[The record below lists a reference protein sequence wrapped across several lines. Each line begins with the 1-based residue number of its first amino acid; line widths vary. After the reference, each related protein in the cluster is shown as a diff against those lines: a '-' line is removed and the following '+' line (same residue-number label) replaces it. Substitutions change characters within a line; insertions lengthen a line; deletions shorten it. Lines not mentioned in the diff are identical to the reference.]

1 MIDKN
6 REREIRISV
15 LEGMHK
21 DLHDQCEKN
30 PTTELKKRKL
40 EVKTELQK
48 LKNYLTDKK
57 QLTIFQRQK
66 INLVF

>member
-21 DLHDQCEKN
+21 DLYDQCEKN

-40 EVKTELQK
+40 EVKTELRRLQSERD
-48 LKNYLTDKK
+48 YDYDEHAGGIET
-57 QLTIFQRQK
+57 F
-66 INLVF
+66 

>member
-1 MIDKN
+1 MVDKN
-6 REREIRISV
+6 KERDIKISV
-15 LEGMHK
+15 LESMHK

-48 LKNYLTDKK
+48 LKNLDYNYDEHAGGIET
-57 QLTIFQRQK
+57 F
-66 INLVF
+66 